1 MSKVVKNKS
10 NPVPLQGLGVDYT
23 KVKPYNQDEEK
34 TAQLAR
40 MFNTISGKYD
50 QFNDIMTWGLARMW
64 RKSSLLALKKFNPKL
79 ILDIAAGTGDMCIK
93 SYKYLNPEHVT
104 GVDISD
110 KMLEMGRFKVE
121 KAGLSHKIDL
131 EVQDVSAMTFAD
143 GSFDAATI
151 AFGIRNFEK
160 LTVSLQQIHRVL
172 RPAGHLLIL
181 EMNEP
186 EKGLLFKGYQLYTRV
201 FVKMT
206 SRLLSSDKDAY
217 DYLQASMHA
226 FPNGQRLI
234 NILADNGFKLNKY
247 RKFTFGVCSMYLV
260 EKV

>member
-1 MSKVVKNKS
+1 MKKNTDNKTK
-10 NPVPLQGLGVDYT
+10 PVPLEGLGVDFT

-40 MFNTISGKYD
+40 MFNTISDKYD
-50 QFNDIMTWGLARMW
+50 NFNDIMTWGLARMW
-64 RKSSLLALKKFNPKL
+64 RKSSLLTLKKFEPKQ

-93 SYKYLNPEHVT
+93 SYKFLNPEHVT
-104 GVDISD
+104 GVDISV
-110 KMLEMGRFKVE
+110 KMLEMGRNKIE
-121 KAGLSHKIDL
+121 KSGLSDKIDL
-131 EVQDVSAMTFAD
+131 EVQDVSSMTFDDA
-143 GSFDAATI
+143 SFDAATI

-160 LTVSLQQIHRVL
+160 LNDSLKQIHRVL

-186 EKGLLFKGYQLYTRV
+186 EKGILFKGYQLYTKV
-201 FVKMT
+201 FVRLT
-206 SRLLSSDKDAY
+206 SKLLSSDKKAY

-226 FPNGQRLI
+226 FPNGERLI
-234 NILADNGFKLNKY
+234 NILSENGFKLTKY